1 MLREIRILSLVKLSL
16 KAAKYP
22 VPTECL
28 IAYNTPWQN
37 NEFPA
42 VVVAINEIS
51 TRGKSLRY
59 YIDVILEK
67 N

>member
-1 MLREIRILSLVKLSL
+1 L